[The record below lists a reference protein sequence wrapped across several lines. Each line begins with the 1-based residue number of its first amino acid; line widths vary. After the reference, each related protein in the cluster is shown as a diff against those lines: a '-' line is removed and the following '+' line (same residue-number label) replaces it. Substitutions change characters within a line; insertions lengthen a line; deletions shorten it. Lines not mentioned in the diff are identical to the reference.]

1 MGDPDKFCAL
11 LVVSTVTAFIIVDRL
26 KLVACACA
34 CSLAQLATFFFKPV
48 MVVRYVPVV
57 CTVR

>member
-48 MVVRYVPVV
+48 MVVRYVPVL
-57 CTVR
+57 